1 MSFCKKCGRPRGSAT
16 QFCTGCG
23 ARFDTAP
30 DSGPPTVQSRAGTD
44 LAQPDAANADRPPG
58 SSALIEQPA
67 APAAQRTVSDE
78 TGHGPL
84 GAPFEVAVAEPAGS
98 RSAVTEETATA
109 ATRDAPM
116 PAVPGGVPRAG
127 AGTSGS
133 GRGGTPP
140 SPARSHKPSRSRK
153 PAARVPRTKDDPPVA
168 PASRHRRRWPV
179 AAVVIALAVAGG
191 AATAFFLT
199 QGHPVEPAA
208 EQHRTVAS
216 VPPSRPGP
224 STAAKPATA
233 TASPAQS
240 ATVQPAEQAARN
252 LDAILLQFSTQ
263 RGSLQTAVNDVAQC
277 QTVAAEANVIAGIET
292 SRTAEIARLS
302 SIDWAAMPNGPTMQ
316 ADLMAALQD
325 SRQADQDYQQWATG
339 LEASCQ
345 PPAGS
350 GASFTAASTS
360 GTQAVKAKTTF
371 VSLWRPL
378 AASYALASRNLLETQ
393 L

>member
-30 DSGPPTVQSRAGTD
+30 DSGPPTVQSRAGTG
-44 LAQPDAANADRPPG
+44 LAQPDGAYADRPRG

-67 APAAQRTVSDE
+67 APAAQRTVSNE
-78 TGHGPL
+78 TGYEPSG
-84 GAPFEVAVAEPAGS
+84 GPFEVAAAEPTGP

-109 ATRDAPM
+109 ATRDGPM

-127 AGTSGS
+127 AGTSES
-133 GRGGTPP
+133 GRGGTTPRP
-140 SPARSHKPSRSRK
+140 TRSHEPARSHK
-153 PAARVPRTKDDPPVA
+153 PAARVPRTEDDPPVA
-168 PASRHRRRWPV
+168 PASRRRRRWPV
-179 AAVVIALAVAGG
+179 AAAVTALAVAGG
-191 AATAFFLT
+191 AAAAFFLA
-199 QGHPVEPAA
+199 QGHPAEQAA
-208 EQHRTVAS
+208 EQHHTVAS
-216 VPPSRPGP
+216 VPPPRPAT
-224 STAAKPATA
+224 STAATPA
-233 TASPAQS
+233 TASPVQS
-240 ATVQPAEQAARN
+240 ATAQPAEQAARN

-277 QTVAAEANVIAGIET
+277 QTVAAEANVIAGIAT
-292 SRTAEIARLS
+292 SRTAEIGRLS
-302 SIDWAAMPNGPTMQ
+302 SIDWAAMPKGPTMQ
-316 ADLMAALQD
+316 ADLLTALQD

-350 GASFTAASTS
+350 GASFTAASTAD
-360 GTQAVKAKTTF
+360 TQAVAAKTTF
-371 VSLWRPL
+371 VSLWRPV
-378 AASYALASRNLLETQ
+378 AASYALTSRNLLETQ

>member
-30 DSGPPTVQSRAGTD
+30 DSGPPTVRSRAGTG
-44 LAQPDAANADRPPG
+44 LAQPDGAYADRPPG
-58 SSALIEQPA
+58 SSALIEQSA
-67 APAAQRTVSDE
+67 APAAQRTVSNE
-78 TGHGPL
+78 TGYEPSG
-84 GAPFEVAVAEPAGS
+84 GPFEVAAAEPTGP

-109 ATRDAPM
+109 ATRDGPIL
-116 PAVPGGVPRAG
+116 AVPGGVPRAG
-127 AGTSGS
+127 AGTSES
-133 GRGGTPP
+133 GRGGTTPGP
-140 SPARSHKPSRSRK
+140 TRSHEPARSHK
-153 PAARVPRTKDDPPVA
+153 PAARVPRTEDDPPVA
-168 PASRHRRRWPV
+168 PASRRRRRWTV
-179 AAVVIALAVAGG
+179 AAAVTALAVAGG
-191 AATAFFLT
+191 AAAFFLT
-199 QGHPVEPAA
+199 QGHPAGQAA

-216 VPPSRPGP
+216 VPPPRPAT
-224 STAAKPATA
+224 STAATSA
-233 TASPAQS
+233 TASPVQS
-240 ATVQPAEQAARN
+240 ATAQPAEQAARN

-277 QTVAAEANVIAGIET
+277 RTVAAGANVIAGIAT
-292 SRTAEIARLS
+292 SRTTEIGRLS

-316 ADLMAALQD
+316 ADLMTALQD

-350 GASFTAASTS
+350 GASFTAASTAD
-360 GTQAVKAKTTF
+360 TQAVAAKTTF
-371 VSLWRPL
+371 VSLWRPV